1 MHQISNYVYARDEL
15 LEWDIPTKR
24 LPNPYHDFPY
34 MVLEGVLSPAECRA
48 ITQSALADQESVQA
62 ELRGRS
68 LDTAIRKTDIHTL
81 SPEHRTIYDRRFEA
95 VRREIEEFFALS
107 LAKATDVQVLGYES
121 GSFYLKHSD
130 DASEL
135 RDVQGKVVG
144 YRTVAPERKLT
155 SVLFTTSYTPHPSDT
170 DHFSGGELLFNYLC
184 DEHGTTITL
193 RPEAGDMVVFLSNP
207 YFSHE
212 VLPVKEGY
220 RLSLVQWHDALII

>member
-1 MHQISNYVYARDEL
+1 MHQISNYVYAHDEL

-34 MVLEGVLSPAECRA
+34 MVLEGVLSPAECRR
-48 ITQSALADQESVQA
+48 ITAHALADKEAVQA
-62 ELRGRS
+62 ELRGGS
-68 LDTAIRKTDIHTL
+68 LDTAIRKTDIHSL
-81 SPEHRTIYDRRFEA
+81 SPELREIYNYRFAA
-95 VRREIEEFFALS
+95 VRKEIEDFFALS
-107 LAKATDVQVLGYES
+107 LSKATDVQVLGYES

-135 RDVQGKVVG
+135 RDLQGDVIG

-155 SVLFTTSYTPHPSDT
+155 TVLFTTSYTPHPTDS

-184 DEHGTTITL
+184 DVHGNTITL
-193 RPEAGDMVVFLSNP
+193 RPEAGDMVVFFSNP

-212 VLPVKEGY
+212 VLPVREGY
-220 RLSLVQWHDALII
+220 RLSLVQWHNAHI

>member
-15 LEWDIPTKR
+15 LGWDIPTKR

-34 MVLEGVLSPAECRA
+34 MVIEGVLSPSECRS
-48 ITQSALADQESVQA
+48 ITAAALADKEGVRA

-81 SPEHRTIYDRRFEA
+81 SSEHRAIYDRRFEA
-95 VRREIEEFFALS
+95 VRGEIEAFFALS
-107 LAKATDVQVLGYES
+107 LSKSTDVQVLGYES
-121 GSFYLKHSD
+121 GSFYIKHSD

-135 RDVQGKVVG
+135 RDREGNVIGF
-144 YRTVAPERKLT
+144 RPVALERKLT
-155 SVLFTTSYTPHPSDT
+155 TVLFTTSYTPHPTDR

-184 DEHGTTITL
+184 DELGNTITL

-212 VLPVKEGY
+212 VLPVKEGF
-220 RLSLVQWHDALII
+220 RLSLVQWHDALM

>member
-48 ITQSALADQESVQA
+48 VTAAALADKEAVQA

-81 SPEHRTIYDRRFEA
+81 SPEHRLIYDRRFDA
-95 VRREIEEFFALS
+95 VRSEIEEFFALS
-107 LAKATDVQVLGYES
+107 LSKATDVQVLGYES
-121 GSFYLKHSD
+121 GSFYLRHSD
-130 DASEL
+130 DSSEL
-135 RDVQGKVVG
+135 RDGEGKTIG
-144 YRTVAPERKLT
+144 FRTVAPERKLT
-155 SVLFTTSYTPHPSDT
+155 TVLFTTSYTPNPTDI
-170 DHFSGGELLFNYLC
+170 DHFNGGELLFNYLC
-184 DEHGTTITL
+184 DEHGNTITL

-207 YFSHE
+207 CFSHE
-212 VLPVKEGY
+212 VLPVHKGF
-220 RLSLVQWHDALII
+220 RLSLVQWHNALT

>member
-1 MHQISNYVYARDEL
+1 MHQISSFVYARDEL
-15 LEWDIPTKR
+15 LGLDIPTKR

-48 ITQSALADQESVQA
+48 ITAAAIADNEAVRA
-62 ELRGRS
+62 ELRGKS

-81 SPEHRTIYDRRFEA
+81 SAEHRAIYDRRFEA
-95 VRREIEEFFALS
+95 VRGEIEQFFALS
-107 LAKATDVQVLGYES
+107 LGKGTDVQVLGYEK

-135 RDVQGKVVG
+135 RDSSGNIVG

-155 SVLFTTSYTPHPSDT
+155 TVLFTTSYTPHPTDS

-184 DEHGTTITL
+184 DQHGNTITL

-220 RLSLVQWHDALII
+220 RLSLVQWHDAHI

>member
-15 LEWDIPTKR
+15 LNWEIPTKR

-34 MVLEGVLSPAECRA
+34 MVIEGVLSPSECHA
-48 ITQSALADQESVQA
+48 ITAAALSDKEAVQA

-68 LDTAIRKTDIHTL
+68 LDTAIRKTEIHTL
-81 SPEHRTIYDRRFEA
+81 SPELRSIYENRFSA
-95 VRREIEEFFALS
+95 VRAEIEAFFALS
-107 LAKATDVQVLGYES
+107 LTTATDIQVLGYES

-130 DASEL
+130 DSSEL
-135 RDVQGKVVG
+135 RNRNGETIG
-144 YRTVAPERKLT
+144 FTPVAPERKLT
-155 SVLFTTSYTPHPSDT
+155 TVLFTTSYTPHPTDT

-184 DEHGTTITL
+184 DEHGNTITL

-212 VLPVKEGY
+212 VLPVKEGF
-220 RLSLVQWHDALII
+220 RLSLVQWHNAHR

>member
-48 ITQSALADQESVQA
+48 ITAYALADKESVKAQ
-62 ELRGRS
+62 LRGGS

-81 SPEHRTIYDRRFEA
+81 SSELRAIYDRRFEA
-95 VRREIEEFFALS
+95 VRSEIEEFFALS
-107 LAKATDVQVLGYES
+107 LAQATDVQVLGYES

-135 RDVQGKVVG
+135 RNAQGNVVG

-155 SVLFTTSYTPHPSDT
+155 TVLFTTSYTPHPTDS

-184 DEHGTTITL
+184 DEQGNTITL
-193 RPEAGDMVVFLSNP
+193 RPEAGDMVVFFSNP

-212 VLPVKEGY
+212 VLSVKEGY
-220 RLSLVQWHDALII
+220 RLSLVQWHNAHI

>member
-15 LEWDIPTKR
+15 LGWDIPTKR

-48 ITQSALADQESVQA
+48 ITAHTLSDNKAVQA

-68 LDTAIRKTDIHTL
+68 LDTAIRRTDIHTL
-81 SPEHRTIYDRRFEA
+81 TSEHRAIYDRRFEA
-95 VRREIEEFFALS
+95 VRSEIEEFFAISLS
-107 LAKATDVQVLGYES
+107 KATDVQVLGYER

-135 RDVQGKVVG
+135 RDREGNTVG
-144 YRTVAPERKLT
+144 YKTVAPERKLT
-155 SVLFTTSYTPHPSDT
+155 TVLFTTSYTPHPTDQ

-184 DEHGTTITL
+184 DESGNTITL

-207 YFSHE
+207 YFAHE
-212 VLPVKEGY
+212 VLSVKEGF
-220 RLSLVQWHDALII
+220 RLSLVQWHDSL

>member
-15 LEWDIPTKR
+15 LGMDIPTAR

-34 MVLEGVLSPAECRA
+34 MVLEGVLSPSECRI
-48 ITQSALADQESVQA
+48 ITAAALSDQNVTAA

-81 SPEHRTIYDRRFEA
+81 SPEHRAIYDRRFEA
-95 VRREIEEFFALS
+95 VRKEIEEFFAISLS
-107 LAKATDVQVLGYES
+107 KATDVQVLGYES

-135 RDVQGKVVG
+135 RDRNGNVIG

-155 SVLFTTSYTPHPSDT
+155 TVLFTTSYTPNPTDT

-184 DEHGTTITL
+184 DENGNTITL

-207 YFSHE
+207 YFAHE
-212 VLPVKEGY
+212 VLSVKEGF
-220 RLSLVQWHDALII
+220 RLSLVQWHDALM

>member
-48 ITQSALADQESVQA
+48 VTAAALADKEAVQA

-81 SPEHRTIYDRRFEA
+81 SPEHRLIYDRRFDA
-95 VRREIEEFFALS
+95 VRSEIEEFFALS
-107 LAKATDVQVLGYES
+107 LSKATDVQVLGYES
-121 GSFYLKHSD
+121 GSFYLRHSD
-130 DASEL
+130 DSSEL
-135 RDVQGKVVG
+135 RDGEGKTIG
-144 YRTVAPERKLT
+144 FRTVAPERKLT
-155 SVLFTTSYTPHPSDT
+155 TVLFTTSYTPNPTDI
-170 DHFSGGELLFNYLC
+170 DHFNGGELLFNYLC
-184 DEHGTTITL
+184 DEHGNTITL

-212 VLPVKEGY
+212 VLAVQKGF
-220 RLSLVQWHDALII
+220 RLSLVQWHNAL